1 VVTLNVSAVM
11 KTTWKRSDIAA
22 ELNLNVVHKDDN
34 RDPKLVTYFMIDNC
48 TIREAGRMATL
59 A

>member
-1 VVTLNVSAVM
+1 M

>member
-1 VVTLNVSAVM
+1 M
-11 KTTWKRSDIAA
+11 
-22 ELNLNVVHKDDN
+22 
-34 RDPKLVTYFMIDNC
+34 TYFMIDNC